1 MISGILGFIIRKMLF
16 YRWVPIVV
24 LFKFKNRR
32 ESSPLSMLKT
42 QILIWSQFVASACRL
57 LFSSR
62 PCKDWIK
69 CFTCGAMGHVSRHR
83 EAKWK
88 KVHRVDLLPK
98 QAVNQLSMTLERIQ
112 LAKSLHAGG
121 PSDSKAS
128 ILVTLNEA
136 SIETGDDLI
145 STALRLGQQNPSSP
159 SVIPSLPLPLPQSL

>member
-1 MISGILGFIIRKMLF
+1 M
-16 YRWVPIVV
+16 
-24 LFKFKNRR
+24 
-32 ESSPLSMLKT
+32 E
-42 QILIWSQFVASACRL
+42 
-57 LFSSR
+57 
-62 PCKDWIK
+62 
-69 CFTCGAMGHVSRHR
+69 
-83 EAKWK
+83 

-98 QAVNQLSMTLERIQ
+98 QTVNQLSMTLERIQ

-121 PSDSKAS
+121 ASDSKAS